1 MTVPPPQLTNQFANL
16 TEDELR
22 QAFLAAA
29 SGPRE
34 NGNHF
39 FNQFKYRY
47 DLFSG
52 NAASTLLL
60 GLDLLNRCYNIDE
73 TAFANIHK
81 GSAYYWIGMAAWLM
95 RNHELAT
102 FFFDA
107 SVSEDLRAGH
117 NPNDNISPS
126 LRYMLLDG
134 VSDQQAARDL
144 VRANQAR
151 MEELIADYNSRPGR
165 LPGLAPLT
173 IEDVRERFLKRSILP
188 GGESLRSPASTLI
201 SFCMD

>member
-1 MTVPPPQLTNQFANL
+1 MNIQPPQLTHQFANL

-29 SGPRE
+29 NGPRE

-39 FNQFKYRY
+39 FNKFKYAS
-47 DLFSG
+47 DLFGG
-52 NAASTLLL
+52 NAISTLLH
-60 GLDLLNRCYNIDE
+60 GLDLLNRCRSIDA

-81 GSAYYWIGMAAWLM
+81 GSAYYWISMAAWLM

-117 NPNDNISPS
+117 NPVDNIS
-126 LRYMLLDG
+126 
-134 VSDQQAARDL
+134 
-144 VRANQAR
+144 
-151 MEELIADYNSRPGR
+151 
-165 LPGLAPLT
+165 
-173 IEDVRERFLKRSILP
+173 
-188 GGESLRSPASTLI
+188 
-201 SFCMD
+201 